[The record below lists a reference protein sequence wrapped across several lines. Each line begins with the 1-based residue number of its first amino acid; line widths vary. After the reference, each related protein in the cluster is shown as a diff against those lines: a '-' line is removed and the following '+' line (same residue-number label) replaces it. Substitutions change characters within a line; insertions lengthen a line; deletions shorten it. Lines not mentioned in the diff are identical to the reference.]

1 MLLPMGLFLINVCI
15 RINYIEYYM
24 SLPFI
29 IAVSGKQGSG
39 KDYITDLI
47 IKRIKSTGISVSKM
61 AFADQVKVNVATYNK
76 DISIEQCLIGEK
88 SSLIRKKLQQE
99 GTEKGRDVHGND
111 LWVNMMEN
119 WMKLRYIRDKSP
131 DVVIVT
137 DCRFKN
143 EAAWIEKN
151 NGLLIRVISPLR
163 THMRICKEAQG
174 DLTLYS
180 NIATHRSET
189 DLDDYQFIYTINN
202 DPEYKNDLVYNLNQI
217 INDYISKH
225 INYCHLFGI

>member
-47 IKRIKSTGISVSKM
+47 IQRIKSTGISVSKM

-88 SSLIRKKLQQE
+88 SSLIRTKLQQE
-99 GTEKGRDVHGND
+99 GTENGRDVHGND
-111 LWVNMMEN
+111 VWINMMEN
-119 WMKLRYIRDKSP
+119 WIIIYITKILIMHFRKKLKS
-131 DVVIVT
+131 
-137 DCRFKN
+137 K
-143 EAAWIEKN
+143 
-151 NGLLIRVISPLR
+151 L
-163 THMRICKEAQG
+163 
-174 DLTLYS
+174 
-180 NIATHRSET
+180 
-189 DLDDYQFIYTINN
+189 
-202 DPEYKNDLVYNLNQI
+202 
-217 INDYISKH
+217 
-225 INYCHLFGI
+225 